1 MRKKLVIK
9 IFRTSAK
16 SHDITPKVI
25 VVGYNLSKVNGRY
38 IEKIGHYSRFED
50 GFFYF
55 IKFDR
60 LAYWLN
66 RGAYLKSRVSWVV
79 GLIGNVSLKKKNDS
93 K

>member
-1 MRKKLVIK
+1 MIKL
-9 IFRTSAK
+9 FSTSAK
-16 SHDITPKVI
+16 SKDVTPKVI
-25 VVGYNLSKVNGRY
+25 VVGHRTRKVNGRY

-66 RGAYLKSRVSWVV
+66 RGAHLKSRVSWVV
-79 GLIGNVSLKKKNDS
+79 GLIGSTSLKKRHES

>member
-1 MRKKLVIK
+1 MARKLVIK

-16 SHDITPKVI
+16 SKDTTPKVI
-25 VVGYNLSKVNGRY
+25 VVGYSTSKVNGRY

-50 GFFYF
+50 SFFYLL
-55 IKFDR
+55 KFDR

-66 RGAYLKSRVSWVV
+66 RGAYLKSRVSWVT
-79 GLIGNVSLKKKNDS
+79 GLIGSISLKKKNVS